1 MKSFPICPD
10 LKIVSSKRNKRMVLS
25 YKEGRFFLS
34 VPLFVDEKTIE
45 AFLQAN
51 ASWIQE
57 KRESKVKEGDTVF
70 LFDRSYHVCFADQ
83 SWIKDDTLFY
93 DPQSWLSFIA
103 HFARPRLR
111 QEFEETRKKFG
122 FPYVELRFGHYRSKW
137 GSCTPMKNIIALN
150 IKLAF
155 VSKKAREAI
164 YVHELTHLEEAN
176 HSKAFY
182 ERLYLRLDD
191 YDERMKEFKNL

>member
-1 MKSFPICPD
+1 
-10 LKIVSSKRNKRMVLS
+10 MVLS

-93 DPQSWLSFIA
+93 DPQSWLSFLA

-111 QEFEETRKKFG
+111 QEFEETRKKIWFSLCRASLWSLSIEVG
-122 FPYVELRFGHYRSKW
+122 KLHTFEKNHCVEYQARLRFK
-137 GSCTPMKNIIALN
+137 K
-150 IKLAF
+150 IKRGDLCP
-155 VSKKAREAI
+155 
-164 YVHELTHLEEAN
+164 
-176 HSKAFY
+176 
-182 ERLYLRLDD
+182 
-191 YDERMKEFKNL
+191 